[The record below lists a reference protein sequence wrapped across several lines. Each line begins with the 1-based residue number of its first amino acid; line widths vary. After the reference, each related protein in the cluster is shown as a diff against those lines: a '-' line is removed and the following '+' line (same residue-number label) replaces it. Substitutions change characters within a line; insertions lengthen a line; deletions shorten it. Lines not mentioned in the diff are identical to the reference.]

1 MHKETGF
8 VSIPCIP
15 APGGARGAAS
25 GRTTP
30 GGARSS
36 QHLVFALL
44 SPGVPAIHRTK
55 DKLTAGE
62 TVVGTTAH
70 AGSDTR
76 FLSGAGFDFL
86 LFDTQ
91 HSTDDIKGLVRA
103 VGGTRGTDTTP
114 IVRVGDLRP
123 DQICYALDI
132 GAKGIVVPMVNNPE
146 EAAQMVNWCRYP
158 FAGARSS
165 AGMRGDWGE
174 FSSYREYMDAVNEQL
189 LIIPMIET
197 QEALDGIEDILRVD
211 GIDVLLVGPS
221 DLSINIDVPLDYT
234 NPKYHAALDRI
245 GAACQAAGVAP
256 GMFFVPP
263 GISPA
268 ELMEKG
274 FRFFTLPWAGW
285 ATEGIQAGLTAVRG

>member
-1 MHKETGF
+1 M
-8 VSIPCIP
+8 
-15 APGGARGAAS
+15 
-25 GRTTP
+25 
-30 GGARSS
+30 
-36 QHLVFALL
+36 
-44 SPGVPAIHRTK
+44 
-55 DKLTAGE
+55 
-62 TVVGTTAH
+62 GTTAG
-70 AGSDTR
+70 AGSDVR
-76 FLSGAGFDFL
+76 FVANAGFDFV

-103 VGGTRGTDTTP
+103 IGGTRGTDASP

-132 GAKGIVVPMVNNPE
+132 GAKGIVVPMVNNRE
-146 EAAQMVNWCRYP
+146 EAANMVNWCKYP

-165 AGMRGDWGE
+165 AGMRGEWGE

-197 QEALDGIEDILRVD
+197 QEALDGIEDILSVD

-245 GAACQAAGVAP
+245 AAACKKVDVAP

-285 ATEGIQAGLTAVRG
+285 ATEGIQNGLQKVRGP